1 MSAPAFNP
9 GRIVHQFSV
18 QVSRRLYLDESGGVV
33 CLGQNARVEDATA
46 AGLSGVLVYALIV
59 EGVGIGYMRLAP
71 WGAPLTISQFL
82 RDAWSGTGG
91 FGYRPSLLKTGARF
105 ADALPCLARYCAD
118 TDVEYTIASGTDRSY
133 NRNLQV
139 AQAFATDALWRF
151 DRDELHRSSVS
162 LAALEAQALQIAL
175 DLSGFTPSLAKRNA
189 QSAYAQATKRANLPP
204 MRWPA
209 MMDVEV
215 GPWLVGNQ
223 RSIPTRSPSAIRS
236 DIARWCDP
244 QAFYET
250 DDALSGFDFN
260 TNLALTTTDG
270 NFAGNEVV
278 AELLSCWVESPS
290 AVARRIGLS
299 VKELNWYLKNERGLN
314 DAKLYPLLDLFG
326 VDVSMQYEREDGS
339 PIYDAQENY
348 VFFAPDK
355 PAPVV
360 TLYERLSHGGD
371 LDFSVE
377 LLPRSGQL
385 DPHWRYLLLGC
396 FVEIHVMAFG
406 RGTASA
412 ALLDKSGEHARL
424 INYTGAHPVS
434 ARFYQA
440 TQRLCAEIQ
449 RAPEKQFEQMRRYT
463 TTHETIF
470 NELEEHLRYDE
481 PW

>member
-9 GRIVHQFSV
+9 GMIVHQFSV

-118 TDVEYTIASGTDRSY
+118 ADVEYAIASGTDRSY

-151 DRDELHRSSVS
+151 NRDEPDRSSVS
-162 LAALEAQALQIAL
+162 LAALAAQALQAAL
-175 DLSGFTPSLAKRNA
+175 DLSDYTSSVAKRHA
-189 QSAYAQATKRANLPP
+189 QSDYARATKRTSLSLT
-204 MRWPA
+204 RWPA
-209 MMDVEV
+209 MMDLEV
-215 GPWLVGNQ
+215 GPWLFGNQ
-223 RSIPTRSPSAIRS
+223 QGIPPRTPSAIKS
-236 DIARWCDP
+236 DVAMWRDP
-244 QAFYET
+244 HAFHAT
-250 DDALSGFDFN
+250 DDALREFDFN
-260 TNLALTTTDG
+260 TGLELSVTDG

-278 AELLSCWVESPS
+278 AELLSCWVESPG

-326 VDVSMQYEREDGS
+326 VDVSMQVEREDGS
-339 PIYDAQENY
+339 PVYEAQENY
-348 VFFAPDK
+348 LLFAPDK

-360 TLYERLSHGGD
+360 TLYETLSHGGD

-449 RAPEKQFEQMRRYT
+449 RAPEKQFERMRRYAS
-463 TTHETIF
+463 THETIF
-470 NELEEHLRYDE
+470 DQLEAHHRYI
-481 PW
+481 